1 MPHAL
6 ETELERACKLL
17 ELATP
22 DAMEASAA
30 ALESVARDLALRR
43 DSIVLDEARRLHSGA
58 AKARLLLDLAAR
70 FHARCRDITA
80 AMSAGYTAHGAPAS
94 LGTRGSVSI
103 SG

>member
-1 MPHAL
+1 MPHPL

-17 ELATP
+17 ESATP
-22 DAMEASAA
+22 EAMDASAA

-43 DSIVLDEARRLHSGA
+43 DSIGPDEARRLHSAA

-70 FHARCRDITA
+70 FHARCRDIVA
-80 AMSAGYTAHGAPAS
+80 AMSVGYTAHGAPAS
-94 LGTRGSVSI
+94 LATRGRVSI